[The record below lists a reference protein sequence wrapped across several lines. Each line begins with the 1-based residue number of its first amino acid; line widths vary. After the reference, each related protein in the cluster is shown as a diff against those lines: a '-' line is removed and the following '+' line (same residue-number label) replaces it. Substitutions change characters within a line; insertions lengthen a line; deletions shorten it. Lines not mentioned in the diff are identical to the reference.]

1 MMQDHPAWTGG
12 IVFLHLITVCNVLK
26 EDSAAVIG
34 GSGWL
39 STFSKI
45 LDPRSNRKA
54 YSMFVKRI
62 FLLTLFSVRTTNM
75 AEKYLVSR
83 PERRNLVSRP
93 GEKLTFE
100 PTNNTLHSSF
110 ALLTTDAKKHNGV

>member
-1 MMQDHPAWTGG
+1 MMQDHLVWTGG
-12 IVFLHLITVCNVLK
+12 RVPSLTVCNALK
-26 EDSAAVIG
+26 EDSTAVNG

-45 LDPRSNRKA
+45 PDPSSHRKA
-54 YSMFVKRI
+54 SLQYVRKMF
-62 FLLTLFSVRTTNM
+62 FFFTHFFCT
-75 AEKYLVSR
+75 EKD
-83 PERRNLVSRP
+83 LVSRP

-100 PTNNTLHSSF
+100 PTNNKLHSSF